1 MNSTSLTGLT
11 DITAH
16 SINLIQKNGSQSIE
30 DIFIPK
36 RAISVAE
43 PYDVVID
50 EFGNTVQMYQFTGD
64 INDTKVAGLE
74 SLLNYINENFFNKD
88 EQQVYGRQYN
98 ITKKQYINETNNIYN
113 IDKSKSYKIN
123 NHRFDDTHYYNKQQS
138 ITQHLTNY
146 IGKKIT

>member
-16 SINLIQKNGSQSIE
+16 SINVIQKNGSQSIE

-50 EFGNTVQMYQFTGD
+50 EFGNTIQMYQFTGD
-64 INDTKVAGLE
+64 TNDTKVAGL
-74 SLLNYINENFFNKD
+74 IA
-88 EQQVYGRQYN
+88 
-98 ITKKQYINETNNIYN
+98 TKLY
-113 IDKSKSYKIN
+113 
-123 NHRFDDTHYYNKQQS
+123 
-138 ITQHLTNY
+138 
-146 IGKKIT
+146 